1 MPGKPHP
8 AVDPAFVRYHGD
20 VWVRSAPRGYHG
32 ITDFCFRRFDDVSGA
47 RLPFEDSCRTGELE
61 RGKRTPHLL
70 SRRAVG
76 LYLRRHGATDAE
88 LAEAERA
95 MTRSQAEK
103 GTSAAKKISKK
114 LKKAPRAPRRPEETR
129 QNRAKTEP
137 KPARVSVEASEARLP
152 PRDQRSRGGGSKKAT
167 LSRKATD
174 RDDDDDERLENDG
187 KKRKDAAGRARPSRS
202 ISTQARLRPRPGWT
216 TGRAPRVV
224 VVGAGPAG
232 LSAARVLK
240 NAGVEVTVL
249 EARDRVGGRVHTATL
264 PERVVSAGTERRHHE
279 ETDTADTAVDR
290 RFVLPA
296 TTIDLGASFVHGC
309 HEYNPLFLMARESG
323 ARLDNAEGGYSV
335 GWLKQA
341 TWYDTRAP
349 GVVPAKHVTKAIDV
363 AQLVGGALASLEK
376 KLAAED
382 EEVFPQT
389 RSPGESDESDESREE
404 RFRTRF
410 PALDLPSRGA
420 VAWGDALVER
430 ERLAYLRAR
439 ETAGDARARDVPM
452 RRAFDAELAHLQARC
467 KRWKKSRG
475 WATLNALETSVLESA
490 QVMWGFNAQM
500 AQLSTNAL
508 REHARDMQQHQAEID
523 AEEARAAAKSAAE
536 AEKRRGGLEKEAAFG
551 SFGSGSETKETNDK
565 QTEQTEARTKKG
577 TTSFP
582 KKKRDD
588 VKRRRNRGST
598 LVSDADGLVVDG
610 YHALAVA
617 RQAAELGDRVRLRS
631 VVTRVETRAKKRL
644 DFRDEKKNENVSTTP
659 SKTTTSSD
667 DAVPFPCAV
676 TFRTYDADDDAE
688 RMDDTVRPD
697 SVLECDY
704 VIVTVPLGVLQ
715 GRAEASRVAF
725 APALSEEKRRAVA
738 TLGAGTENKVV
749 MRFAKPFWPVAKRF
763 IQCTDQRFRFL
774 NGAPYG
780 KPNVLIAHVAP
791 PYGEGFANP
800 STEDEGGET
809 KEAVLAE
816 TLRVLRAMFDLKRED
831 DMPALLDY
839 VVTDWGGDPFS
850 CGAYSYARVGSDSR
864 DIRALASAE
873 HGGRVRFAGE
883 ACSVE
888 GAQCVHG
895 AVATGQ
901 EAAAATLLAAC
912 AEVRPEDDF
921 LGGVMGTHAELPPDV
936 FVACADAA
944 CGKWRRMPFVDRV
957 SPRRRDDGSASSET
971 DGRGKSA
978 SPFGVAFAAGES
990 KTWRCGDASWHA
1002 GLARDGC
1009 AAPQE
1014 PHVDL
1019 PEARDAAKWNALTET
1034 WDAWARGIEEAVE
1047 AAGDEPPFAAPFATR
1062 EPAPSEPS
1070 SEPRSGSRASGKSS
1084 LLARLNVVPFLQR
1097 VTNGVEAFSRRAGN
1111 DDFAADGD
1119 RTPDPRAAGPAPAS
1133 AVPDATWWLPDT
1145 ATPPKTCFSG

>member
-8 AVDPAFVRYHGD
+8 VVDPAFVRYHGD
-20 VWVRSAPRGYHG
+20 VWVRSVPRGYNR

-61 RGKRTPHLL
+61 RGKRVPHLL

-103 GTSAAKKISKK
+103 GTSAAKKMS
-114 LKKAPRAPRRPEETR
+114 LKKAPRAPRRPEETA
-129 QNRAKTEP
+129 NRAKTEP
-137 KPARVSVEASEARLP
+137 KPARVSVKASEARPP
-152 PRDQRSRGGGSKKAT
+152 PRDQRSRGGGSKKAYLVSKK

-187 KKRKDAAGRARPSRS
+187 KKRKDAAGRARCSRS
-202 ISTQARLRPRPGWT
+202 TSTQARLRPRPGWT

-240 NAGVEVTVL
+240 NAGAEVTVL

-264 PERVVSAGTERRHHE
+264 PERVVSAGTETRHHE
-279 ETDTADTAVDR
+279 KTDTADTAVDR

-349 GVVPAKHVTKAIDV
+349 GAVPAKHVTKAIDV
-363 AQLVGGALASLEK
+363 AQFVGSALASLEK

-382 EEVFPQT
+382 EEAFET
-389 RSPGESDESDESREE
+389 RSAEGSEGDESREE
-404 RFRTRF
+404 RFRQRF

-430 ERLAYLRAR
+430 ERLAHLRAR
-439 ETAGDARARDVPM
+439 EAAGDARARDVPM
-452 RRAFDAELAHLQARC
+452 RRAFAAELAHLQARC

-536 AEKRRGGLEKEAAFG
+536 AEKKEKRGGLEKRAF
-551 SFGSGSETKETNDK
+551 GSETKETND
-565 QTEQTEARTKKG
+565 EQTGEEARTKKG
-577 TTSFP
+577 TSFP

-588 VKRRRNRGST
+588 EKRRNRGST
-598 LVSDADGLVVDG
+598 SVSDADGLVVDG

-644 DFRDEKKNENVSTTP
+644 DDEKKNVS
-659 SKTTTSSD
+659 TTSSD

-688 RMDDTVRPD
+688 RMDDTVLD

-725 APALSEEKRRAVA
+725 APALSEEKRRAIA

-749 MRFAKPFWPVAKRF
+749 MRFAKPFWPETKRF

-800 STEDEGGET
+800 VTASRET
-809 KEAVLAE
+809 NEAVLAE

-831 DMPALLDY
+831 DMPKLLDY

-850 CGAYSYARVGSDSR
+850 CGAYSYVRVGSDSR

-912 AEVRPEDDF
+912 AEVRPEEDF

-944 CGKWRRMPFVDRV
+944 CGKWRRMPFVLAT
-957 SPRRRDDGSASSET
+957 DDGSSSSET

-990 KTWRCGDASWHA
+990 KTWRCGDARWHA

-1047 AAGDEPPFAAPFATR
+1047 AAGDKPREIAAPFARR
-1062 EPAPSEPS
+1062 EPAPSEPP

>member
-1 MPGKPHP
+1 MRRRPPVVMPGKPHP
-8 AVDPAFVRYHGD
+8 ALEPAFVRYYGD
-20 VWVRSAPRGYHG
+20 VWVRSVPRGYQG

-61 RGKRTPHLL
+61 RGERTPHFL
-70 SRRAVG
+70 SKRAAG
-76 LYLRRHGATDAE
+76 LYLRRHGATDAV

-95 MTRSQAEK
+95 LTRSQAKK
-103 GTSAAKKISKK
+103 GTSAAI
-114 LKKAPRAPRRPEETR
+114 KAPRAPRRPEEKA
-129 QNRAKTEP
+129 NRAKTES
-137 KPARVSVEASEARLP
+137 KPSRVLVEASEARPP

-174 RDDDDDERLENDG
+174 RDDDDERLENDV
-187 KKRKDAAGRARPSRS
+187 KKRKVKGAAAGRARGSRS
-202 ISTQARLRPRPGWT
+202 ISTEARLRPRPAWI

-309 HEYNPLFLMARESG
+309 HEYNPLFRMARESG

-349 GVVPAKHVTKAIDV
+349 GAVPAKHVTKAIDV
-363 AQLVGGALASLEK
+363 AQTVGGALASLEK

-382 EEVFPQT
+382 EEVFET
-389 RSPGESDESDESREE
+389 LSAEKNGSSDEKKSREE

-430 ERLAYLRAR
+430 ERLSHLRAR

-452 RRAFDAELAHLQARC
+452 HRAFAAELARLRTRC
-467 KRWKKSRG
+467 KKWKKSRG

-508 REHARDMQQHQAEID
+508 REHARDMQEHQAEID
-523 AEEARAAAKSAAE
+523 AEEACAAAKAAAE
-536 AEKRRGGLEKEAAFG
+536 ALLEKKRAFG
-551 SFGSGSETKETNDK
+551 SESETKEP
-565 QTEQTEARTKKG
+565 EAAKETKEKTKKKG
-577 TTSFP
+577 GTSFP

-588 VKRRRNRGST
+588 AKRRKREST

-617 RQAAELGDRVRLRS
+617 RQAADLGDRVRLRC
-631 VVTRVETRAKKRL
+631 VVTRVETRAMKRL
-644 DFRDEKKNENVSTTP
+644 DDEKNEKNN
-659 SKTTTSSD
+659 

-676 TFRTYDADDDAE
+676 TFRTYDADDDSNTLH
-688 RMDDTVRPD
+688 R
-697 SVLECDY
+697 VLECDT

-725 APALSEEKRRAVA
+725 APALSEDKRRAIA
-738 TLGAGTENKVV
+738 TLGAGVENKVV
-749 MRFAKPFWPVAKRF
+749 MRFAKTFWPVTKRF

-800 STEDEGGET
+800 GAAAEGAASRET
-809 KEAVLAE
+809 NEAEVLAE

-936 FVACADAA
+936 FVACSDAA
-944 CGKWRRMPFVDRV
+944 CGKWRRMPFVERV
-957 SPRRRDDGSASSET
+957 SLERRDDGSASET

-990 KTWRCGDASWHA
+990 NTWRCGDARWHA

-1034 WDAWARGIEEAVE
+1034 WDAWARGIEASVE
-1047 AAGDEPPFAAPFATR
+1047 AAGVKPPFAAPFATR
-1062 EPAPSEPS
+1062 EPARAP
-1070 SEPRSGSRASGKSS
+1070 SEPRSGSRASEKSS

-1111 DDFAADGD
+1111 DDFADGD

-1133 AVPDATWWLPDT
+1133 AAPDATWWLPDT

>member
-8 AVDPAFVRYHGD
+8 VVDPAFVRYHGD
-20 VWVRSAPRGYHG
+20 VWVRSVPRGYNR

-61 RGKRTPHLL
+61 RGKRVPHLL

-103 GTSAAKKISKK
+103 GTSAAKKMS
-114 LKKAPRAPRRPEETR
+114 LKKAPRAPRRPEETA
-129 QNRAKTEP
+129 NRAKTEP
-137 KPARVSVEASEARLP
+137 KPARVSVKASEARPP
-152 PRDQRSRGGGSKKAT
+152 PRDQRSRGGGSKKAYLVSKK

-187 KKRKDAAGRARPSRS
+187 KKRKDAAGRARGSRS
-202 ISTQARLRPRPGWT
+202 TSTQARLRPRPGWT

-240 NAGVEVTVL
+240 NAGAEVTVL

-264 PERVVSAGTERRHHE
+264 PERVVSAGTETRHHE
-279 ETDTADTAVDR
+279 KTDTADTAVDR

-349 GVVPAKHVTKAIDV
+349 GAVPAKHVTKAIDV
-363 AQLVGGALASLEK
+363 AQFVGSALASLEK

-382 EEVFPQT
+382 EEAFET
-389 RSPGESDESDESREE
+389 RSAEGSEGDESREE
-404 RFRTRF
+404 RFRQRF

-430 ERLAYLRAR
+430 ERLAHLRAR

-452 RRAFDAELAHLQARC
+452 RRAFAAELAHLQARC

-536 AEKRRGGLEKEAAFG
+536 AEKKEKRGGLEKRAF
-551 SFGSGSETKETNDK
+551 GSETKETND
-565 QTEQTEARTKKG
+565 EQTGEEARTKKG
-577 TTSFP
+577 TSFP

-588 VKRRRNRGST
+588 EKRRNRGST
-598 LVSDADGLVVDG
+598 SVSDADGLVVDG

-644 DFRDEKKNENVSTTP
+644 DDEKKNVS
-659 SKTTTSSD
+659 TTSSD

-688 RMDDTVRPD
+688 RMDDTVLD

-725 APALSEEKRRAVA
+725 APALSEEKRRAIA

-749 MRFAKPFWPVAKRF
+749 MRFAKPFWPETKRF

-800 STEDEGGET
+800 VTASRET
-809 KEAVLAE
+809 NEAVLAE

-831 DMPALLDY
+831 DMPKLLDY

-850 CGAYSYARVGSDSR
+850 CGAYSYVRVGSDSR

-912 AEVRPEDDF
+912 AEVRPEEDF

-944 CGKWRRMPFVDRV
+944 CGKWRRMPFVLAT
-957 SPRRRDDGSASSET
+957 DDGSSSSAT

-990 KTWRCGDASWHA
+990 KTWRCGDARWHA

-1047 AAGDEPPFAAPFATR
+1047 AAGDKPREIAAPFARR
-1062 EPAPSEPS
+1062 EPAPSDPP

-1111 DDFAADGD
+1111 DDFVPAG
-1119 RTPDPRAAGPAPAS
+1119 TAAGPAPAS